1 MERPRGPGE
10 EERLPPGLAREEVVI
25 QARVQQRATA
35 MAVVKAQVAVVKV
48 EGQTTEAVEMAVG
61 RVAVAR
67 EVVGTEH
74 QRARTPP

>member
-1 MERPRGPGE
+1 
-10 EERLPPGLAREEVVI
+10 
-25 QARVQQRATA
+25 